1 MENNSSARNPAKI
14 KVIGVGGGG
23 GNAVNRMAKSD
34 LHGVEFFALNTD
46 IQALEYIT
54 VANKVQIG
62 EKITRGLGCGGD
74 PSIGAKAAEESREEL
89 RQMIRGTDMV
99 FVACG
104 MGGGTGTGAAPVV
117 ASLAKESGALT
128 IGIVTKPFGF
138 EGFHRGEV
146 AGGGIA
152 QMQAAC
158 DTLIIVPNDRLL
170 VLCDR
175 KTTVD
180 SSFRMADDILYQ
192 GISSIANVITRAG
205 EINSDF
211 ADVKAIMKNAGP
223 AWLAIGYGKGQNRAV
238 DAARAAISSPLL
250 DTALT
255 GATGVLYTVSGNKD
269 LTLYEI
275 NEAAEIIRKAA
286 DTTAHIKFGVA
297 YHTDMDDQVKIT
309 LIATGFNYKPGLVD
323 KSSREE
329 EMRGLRKCITDES
342 QLDIPSFLRHP
353 LHTRR
358 PVDMSGRTNQN
369 ELGKVKM
376 GVSN

>member
-1 MENNSSARNPAKI
+1 MENNSAARNPAKI

-34 LHGVEFFALNTD
+34 LGHVEFYALNTD

-54 VANKVQIG
+54 VANKIQVG
-62 EKITRGLGCGGD
+62 EKITKGLGCGGD

-104 MGGGTGTGAAPVV
+104 MGGGTGTGAAPIV

-128 IGIVTKPFGF
+128 IGIVTKPFTF
-138 EGFHRGEV
+138 EGFHRQEV
-146 AGGGIA
+146 AAGGIA

-175 KTTVD
+175 KTTVE

-192 GISSIANVITRAG
+192 GISSITSVISKAG

-211 ADVKAIMKNAGP
+211 ADVKSIMKNAGP

-238 DAARAAISSPLL
+238 DAARSAISSPLL
-250 DTALT
+250 DTSLT

-297 YHTDMDDQVKIT
+297 YATDMDDQVKIT
-309 LIATGFNYKPGLVD
+309 LIATGFNYKSGLID
-323 KSSREE
+323 KTSREE

-353 LHTRR
+353 LHARR
-358 PVDMSGRTNQN
+358 QDISSRANQI
-369 ELGKVKM
+369 EPGKVKI

>member
-1 MENNSSARNPAKI
+1 MENNSAARNPAKI

-23 GNAVNRMAKSD
+23 GNAVNRMAKSE
-34 LHGVEFFALNTD
+34 LHGVEFYAINTD
-46 IQALEYIT
+46 TQALEYIT
-54 VANKVQIG
+54 IANKIQIG
-62 EKITRGLGCGGD
+62 EKVTKGLGCGGD
-74 PSIGAKAAEESREEL
+74 PSCGAKAAEESREEL
-89 RQMIRGTDMV
+89 RQLVRGTDMV

-104 MGGGTGTGAAPVV
+104 MGGGTGTGGAPIV

-128 IGIVTKPFGF
+128 IGIITKPFGF
-138 EGFHRGEV
+138 EGFHRQEV
-146 AGGGIA
+146 SASGIA

-192 GISSIANVITRAG
+192 GVSSITGVITKAG
-205 EINSDF
+205 EINTDF

-250 DTALT
+250 DTSLS
-255 GATGVLYTVSGNKD
+255 GATGVLYTISGNKD
-269 LTLYEI
+269 LTLYEV
-275 NEAAEIIRKAA
+275 NEAAEIVRKAA
-286 DTTAHIKFGVA
+286 DHRAFIKFGVA

-309 LIATGFNYKPGLVD
+309 LIATGFDYKPGLID
-323 KSSREE
+323 KTSHEE

-342 QLDIPSFLRHP
+342 QLDIPAFLRHP
-353 LHTRR
+353 LHARR
-358 PVDMSGRTNQN
+358 QEIASRANQADAS
-369 ELGKVKM
+369 KVKV
-376 GVSN
+376 GAAS

>member
-34 LHGVEFFALNTD
+34 LTGVEFFALNTD

-54 VANKVQIG
+54 VANKVQVG

-128 IGIVTKPFGF
+128 IGIVTKPFTF
-138 EGFHRGEV
+138 EGFHRQEV
-146 AGGGIA
+146 AAGGIA

-250 DTALT
+250 DTSLT

-286 DTTAHIKFGVA
+286 DATAHIKFGVA

-329 EMRGLRKCITDES
+329 EIRGLRKCITDES

-358 PVDMSGRTNQN
+358 PDMSGKANQN
-369 ELGKVKM
+369 ELGKAKI
-376 GVSN
+376 GASK

>member
-1 MENNSSARNPAKI
+1 MENNFTARTPAKI

-34 LHGVEFFALNTD
+34 LDCVEFYAINTD
-46 IQALEYIT
+46 MQALEYIT

-74 PSIGAKAAEESREEL
+74 PSVGAKAAEESREEL

-104 MGGGTGTGAAPVV
+104 MGGGTGTGAAPIV

-138 EGFHRGEV
+138 EGFHRLEV
-146 AGGGIA
+146 ASGGIA

-180 SSFRMADDILYQ
+180 SSFKMADDILYQ
-192 GISSIANVITRAG
+192 GISSITGVITKAG

-211 ADVKAIMKNAGP
+211 ADVKSIMKNAGP

-238 DAARAAISSPLL
+238 DAARSAISSPLL
-250 DTALT
+250 DTSLT

-275 NEAAEIIRKAA
+275 NEAAEIVRKAA
-286 DTTAHIKFGVA
+286 DPRSHIKFGVI
-297 YHTDMDDQVKIT
+297 YSTDMDDQVKIT
-309 LIATGFNYKPGLVD
+309 LIATGFNYQPGLID
-323 KSSREE
+323 KTSREE
-329 EMRGLRKCITDES
+329 ELRGLRKCITDES
-342 QLDIPSFLRHP
+342 QLDIPAFLRRP
-353 LHTRR
+353 LSTRR
-358 PVDMSGRTNQN
+358 EQIASRANQVDAS
-369 ELGKVKM
+369 KVKV
-376 GVSN
+376 GVSR